1 MVNYTVGY
9 NWKSVGVSA
18 LKGEILNMLCRL
30 IGAYGGVEL
39 TVAENFVMSIML
51 NTITSGYNVA
61 IDLFRNYLKEKRK
74 RESYAY

>member
-1 MVNYTVGY
+1 M
-9 NWKSVGVSA
+9 KD
-18 LKGEILNMLCRL
+18 EILNMLSGL

-39 TVAENFVMSIML
+39 TVAENFIMSIML